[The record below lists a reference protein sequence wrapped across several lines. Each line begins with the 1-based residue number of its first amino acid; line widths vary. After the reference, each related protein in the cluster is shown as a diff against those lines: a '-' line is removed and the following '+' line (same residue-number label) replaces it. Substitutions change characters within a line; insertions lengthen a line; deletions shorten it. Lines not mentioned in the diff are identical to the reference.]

1 MKMPLKY
8 VKSRKGKDQLLHE
21 GYLYRKERES
31 KSKTVW
37 KCADYQKSRCPGRAH
52 TRHGKLVHSLPHNHP
67 PPAKTGSMDAETCGT
82 KERPSSSQEPVR
94 EGSLPGC
101 QASPGVPASHKP
113 RIQKDPKLTIQLLR
127 ARLNA
132 ARQVVSDLQ
141 RVSSA
146 VAETVPVD
154 PSPPASL
161 DLPECSGAFEDPR
174 SKATPALGNGTNASH
189 LLASRSSREAA
200 RQRFRLGPVP
210 PAEAP
215 QEILSWLS
223 QAAEQWLCPQQH
235 SKNQI
240 VDMVV
245 LEQFLNMLPGNLQA
259 RVRAR
264 EPGSSKEALQ
274 LVESYLREE
283 EPANA
288 VQGLVT
294 FEDVSVRFTEEE
306 WALLG
311 HKEKTLYWNVMQENY
326 DNVAWM
332 SDDSKRRGED
342 PWLEA
347 SESVAMGKSKEAILQ
362 SPEQS
367 CLERQQKTN
376 SGRERKKD
384 ALCWKS
390 LQKLDSDMVH
400 LEMETQCTCADCEN
414 WSKSLSAFINTQESP
429 SPEPM
434 PLSGKS
440 HELTEKKILQNL
452 QENLIKE
459 DQSSVPRQQAS
470 HSGKGEERSTL
481 LRNSLRDPLHLD
493 SRPRA
498 DSAELEE
505 SLRLGSN
512 QKIHSRGDP
521 DYVALCGESL
531 EMSVDEISQISAEE
545 DLQSEPMQLCSKLI
559 LAEVNEAADLR
570 QQLAHFYSEV
580 STTESSG
587 ACSQGSGCRISDSIS
602 EDQNV
607 LESHLN
613 SISGNGDGQEKCL
626 LYGNGLRDLPKDAEP
641 GPENQ
646 NMRAGCG
653 GRDQCSK
660 HIGSQEMAHRE
671 DLYKSPKKSSR
682 RFTQNSGP
690 ASQTSCSDSGKKPRD
705 PAGQTSCSNSGKK
718 PRDLLALMKH
728 RRLYKRG
735 KYFNG
740 ENMHAKS
747 VLGVPQRI
755 QPAGK
760 LQKRLDWKDKGYYR
774 LSQCRLFEPG
784 RGLRQ
789 PLKDHLQTREALH
802 LTTATIRTASGT
814 GSSPP
819 NPKRL
824 KPEPISP
831 SPSPPYK
838 MAAEPTLAQ
847 FMALLEQVAADA
859 VEIKS
864 AVSHLHTS
872 VTAIRSALGSLS
884 GCWDEAE
891 LRISD
896 LEDTSQNTKA
906 QLVKQCN
913 DTKAIEAK
921 LIGKAVQTNVIAG
934 LWSSL
939 RGQREA
945 AALTNV

>member
-8 VKSRKGKDQLLHE
+8 VKSQKGRDQLLHE
-21 GYLYRKERES
+21 GYLYQKERES
-31 KSKTVW
+31 KSKMVW
-37 KCADYQKSRCPGRAH
+37 KCADYHKSRCPGKAH
-52 TRHGKLVHSLPHNHP
+52 TRNGKLVHSLPHDHP
-67 PPAKTGSMDAETCGT
+67 PPAKTTSIDPETCGT
-82 KERPSSSQEPVR
+82 KKKPSSSQKPVR
-94 EGSLPGC
+94 KGSVPSC
-101 QASPGVPASHKP
+101 QASPEVPASHKP
-113 RIQKDPKLTIQLLR
+113 RIQNNPKLTIQLLR

-132 ARQVVSDLQ
+132 ARRVVSDLQ
-141 RVSSA
+141 QVSSA

-154 PSPPASL
+154 PSSPASL
-161 DLPECSGAFEDPR
+161 DLPERSGAFEDAR
-174 SKATPALGNGTNASH
+174 SKAAPALDNSKNASH
-189 LLASRSSREAA
+189 LFATRSSREAA

-210 PAEAP
+210 PAETP

-223 QAAEQWLCPQQH
+223 KAAERWLCPQQH
-235 SKNQI
+235 SKDQI

-245 LEQFLNMLPGNLQA
+245 LEQFLNMFPGNVQA
-259 RVRAR
+259 CVRAR

-274 LVESYLREE
+274 LVESYFKEE

-311 HKEKTLYWNVMQENY
+311 HREKTLYWNVMQENY
-326 DNVAWM
+326 DNVAWIG
-332 SDDSKRRGED
+332 DGTDSKQREED

-347 SESVAMGKSKEAILQ
+347 HESVVMGKSKEAILQ
-362 SPEQS
+362 SPEQDLLRQS

-376 SGRERKKD
+376 SGREREKD
-384 ALCWKS
+384 VLCWKS

-400 LEMETQCTCADCEN
+400 LEMETCADCEDCGE
-414 WSKSLSAFINTQESP
+414 SLSAFINTQQSP
-429 SPEPM
+429 SEKSAEPVT
-434 PLSGKS
+434 LSGKS
-440 HELTEKKILQNL
+440 HELSEKKILQNI

-459 DQSSVPRQQAS
+459 DQSSLPGQQAS
-470 HSGKGEERSTL
+470 HSGKGEDRSTL
-481 LRNSLRDPLHLD
+481 LRSSLRDPLHLD
-493 SRPRA
+493 SRPCT

-512 QKIHSRGDP
+512 QKIHSREDP

-531 EMSVDEISQISAEE
+531 EMSVDEISQISAEQ
-545 DLQSEPMQLCSKLI
+545 DLQSKPMQLCSNLI
-559 LAEVNEAADLR
+559 LAEANETADL
-570 QQLAHFYSEV
+570 QHKLADVYSEV

-587 ACSQGSGCRISDSIS
+587 AHSQGSGCRFSDSIS
-602 EDQNV
+602 KDQNV
-607 LESHLN
+607 LESHRTSN
-613 SISGNGDGQEKCL
+613 SGNDDRQEKCL
-626 LYGNGLRDLPKDAEP
+626 LYENGLRDLSKDMLQLDAEP

-646 NMRAGCG
+646 NMRTGCG

-660 HIGSQEMAHRE
+660 HMGSLEMAHRE
-671 DLYKSPKKSSR
+671 DLSKSPMSNR

-690 ASQTSCSDSGKKPRD
+690 AGHTSCSD
-705 PAGQTSCSNSGKK
+705 SGKK

-735 KYFNG
+735 KYFHG

-760 LQKRLDWKDKGYYR
+760 LQKRLDWKDKGCYR
-774 LSQCRLFEPG
+774 LSQR
-784 RGLRQ
+784 RLRQ

-802 LTTATIRTASGT
+802 LTTATIGTASGT

-819 NPKRL
+819 NPQRL

-831 SPSPPYK
+831 SPPPLYK

-864 AVSHLHTS
+864 AVSRLHTS
-872 VTAIRSALGSLS
+872 VTAIHSALGSLS
-884 GCWDEAE
+884 GCSGEAE

-896 LEDTSQNTKA
+896 LEDTSRNTKA

-913 DTKAIEAK
+913 DIKAIEAK
-921 LIGKAVQTNVIAG
+921 LIGKAVHTNVIAG

-945 AALTNV
+945 AAPSSAP

>member
-8 VKSRKGKDQLLHE
+8 VKSRKGRDQLLHE

-31 KSKTVW
+31 KSKMIW
-37 KCADYQKSRCPGRAH
+37 KCADYHKSRCPGKAH
-52 TRHGKLVHSLPHNHP
+52 TRHGKLVHSLPHDHP
-67 PPAKTGSMDAETCGT
+67 PPAKTAGTDAEMCGT
-82 KERPSSSQEPVR
+82 KERPSSSQEPVCK
-94 EGSLPGC
+94 GSVPGC
-101 QASPGVPASHKP
+101 QASPGVPASRKP
-113 RIQKDPKLTIQLLR
+113 RIQNDPKLTIQLLR

-141 RVSSA
+141 QGSSA

-154 PSPPASL
+154 PPSPASL
-161 DLPECSGAFEDPR
+161 DLPERSSAFENAR
-174 SKATPALGNGTNASH
+174 SKDAPVLGNGTNAPR
-189 LLASRSSREAA
+189 LFATRSSQEAA

-223 QAAEQWLCPQQH
+223 EAAERWLCPQQH
-235 SKNQI
+235 SKDQI
-240 VDMVV
+240 VDMVI
-245 LEQFLNMLPGNLQA
+245 LEQFLNVLPGNLQA
-259 RVRAR
+259 CVRAR
-264 EPGSSKEALQ
+264 DPGSSKEALQ

-332 SDDSKRRGED
+332 SDGTDSKSREED

-347 SESVAMGKSKEAILQ
+347 CESVAMGKSKEAILQ
-362 SPEQS
+362 SPEQDMLRQS

-376 SGRERKKD
+376 SGREREKD
-384 ALCWKS
+384 VLCWKS
-390 LQKLDSDMVH
+390 LQKLDRDMVH
-400 LEMETQCTCADCEN
+400 LEMETCADCED
-414 WSKSLSAFINTQESP
+414 WGESLSAFINTQESP
-429 SPEPM
+429 SKESSKPM
-434 PLSGKS
+434 TQSGES
-440 HELTEKKILQNL
+440 HELSEKKILQNL
-452 QENLIKE
+452 QGNLIKE
-459 DQSSVPRQQAS
+459 DQSSLLGQQAS
-470 HSGKGEERSTL
+470 QERSTL
-481 LRNSLRDPLHLD
+481 LRNSLRDPLQLD
-493 SRPRA
+493 SRPCT

-505 SLRLGSN
+505 SLRIGSS
-512 QKIHSRGDP
+512 QKIHSREDP
-521 DYVALCGESL
+521 DYVAL
-531 EMSVDEISQISAEE
+531 EMSVDEISQISAKQ
-545 DLQSEPMQLCSKLI
+545 DLQSKPTQLCSNLI
-559 LAEVNEAADLR
+559 PAEVNETADL
-570 QQLAHFYSEV
+570 QHKPAHVYSEV
-580 STTESSG
+580 STSG
-587 ACSQGSGCRISDSIS
+587 AHSQGSGCRISDSIS

-607 LESHLN
+607 LESHRA
-613 SISGNGDGQEKCL
+613 SISGNDDGQEKCL
-626 LYGNGLRDLPKDAEP
+626 LYGNGLRDLSKDMLQLDAEP

-646 NMRAGCG
+646 NSRTDCG
-653 GRDQCSK
+653 GQDQCSK
-660 HIGSQEMAHRE
+660 HIVSREMAHRE
-671 DLYKSPKKSSR
+671 DLYKSPKSNR
-682 RFTQNSGP
+682 RFIKNAGQ
-690 ASQTSCSDSGKKPRD
+690 ASCSD
-705 PAGQTSCSNSGKK
+705 SGKK
-718 PRDLLALMKH
+718 PRDLLALMKQ

-760 LQKRLDWKDKGYYR
+760 LQKRLDWKDKGLYK
-774 LSQCRLFEPG
+774 LSQCRLLEP
-784 RGLRQ
+784 RRRLRQ

-802 LTTATIRTASGT
+802 QTTATIRTASGT
-814 GSSPP
+814 GPSPP

-824 KPEPISP
+824 KPEPV
-831 SPSPPYK
+831 SPSPPPLYK

-864 AVSHLHTS
+864 AVSRLHTS
-872 VTAIRSALGSLS
+872 VTAILSALGSLS
-884 GCWDEAE
+884 GCSDEAE

-896 LEDTSQNTKA
+896 LEDTTRNTKA

-913 DTKAIEAK
+913 DIKAIEAK

-945 AALTNV
+945 ASLHQPPN